1 MSLFSVPKETNHVAL
16 LSKRDVTL
24 TMPWFSELS
33 KYPPRAANVVNPLIN
48 GERAFGAAYEAIKNA
63 KKSID
68 MIGWGF
74 DPSMRFLRP
83 NGLRIGELLQQKA
96 KAGVE
101 VRVLV
106 WKNALANFGENN
118 IIGDGMGGSG
128 GGTGLGSGIGRTG
141 ATDANQGGE
150 YNDYGGKR
158 GSGTSGAIQQRD
170 EDALA
175 FNRAWFAAD
184 VNLKKLSFRTR
195 DFSRSDQDGIAER
208 HVGKHGMDGHM
219 QRIAF
224 VNFPS
229 HHQKMI
235 LVDYEVPEDAVG
247 FVMGHN
253 MLRNYWDNDAH
264 DYQSAAREGFA
275 PWQDLSTRV
284 WGPVL
289 YDLNENFSTAW
300 MKAQPWIGYDLPIS
314 PARMAIKPTVFE
326 APARQRG
333 NPEPAQIV
341 RTQAQE
347 NERSILDA
355 YKLALVNARSYVY
368 FENQYFRS
376 KEIAM
381 HMRAVRKA
389 LKKGGWKRDFY
400 VFVVTNVP
408 DDHGRMTTYEMLH
421 ALGKGQ
427 NMPRIDKEE
436 TDDGK
441 KDKDRAL
448 PQNELDGMHIHV
460 CTLVTSGQKIG
471 HDMETTL
478 PEPFMLTKPASA
490 TSPQIKKD
498 PFAAPSGT
506 AIDPQPMK
514 TTMHARP
521 YTAYKDIYV
530 HSKLLLVDDV
540 FFTFG
545 SANVNTRSFEVDS
558 ELNIAMPSPT
568 LTREW
573 REHLWRIHTGRSP
586 LENPAKEFDEWDRIM
601 KNNAKKID
609 KQQPLYSGTII
620 EFYDDAKTGGR
631 AD

>member
-158 GSGTSGAIQQRD
+158 GSGKSGAIQQRD
-170 EDALA
+170 ADALA

-195 DFSRSDQDGIAER
+195 DFSKSDQDGIAER

-247 FVMGHN
+247 FVMGHEF
-253 MLRNYWDNDAH
+253 DAGQDRSGRLKGLKVEHGSSAVLDRSMVLLDDVVEVFDLADH
-264 DYQSAAREGFA
+264 DLVFQSVIEVIDRRLVGAALVHHDDLTQAMQPHGLLEKAPGSGLVAFDCQQVIDRVAVLVHRTVQIFPDAFDLDVGF
-275 PWQDLSTRV
+275 V
-284 WGPVL
+284 H
-289 YDLNENFSTAW
+289 
-300 MKAQPWIGYDLPIS
+300 
-314 PARMAIKPTVFE
+314 
-326 APARQRG
+326 APASTNR
-333 NPEPAQIV
+333 
-341 RTQAQE
+341 
-347 NERSILDA
+347 
-355 YKLALVNARSYVY
+355 ALVFAEHLFQQR
-368 FENQYFRS
+368 Q
-376 KEIAM
+376 K
-381 HMRAVRKA
+381 
-389 LKKGGWKRDFY
+389 
-400 VFVVTNVP
+400 P
-408 DDHGRMTTYEMLH
+408 DCPSADRRMVHRH
-421 ALGKGQ
+421 AS
-427 NMPRIDKEE
+427 
-436 TDDGK
+436 
-441 KDKDRAL
+441 
-448 PQNELDGMHIHV
+448 H
-460 CTLVTSGQKIG
+460 
-471 HDMETTL
+471 
-478 PEPFMLTKPASA
+478 
-490 TSPQIKKD
+490 
-498 PFAAPSGT
+498 
-506 AIDPQPMK
+506 
-514 TTMHARP
+514 HAG
-521 YTAYKDIYV
+521 
-530 HSKLLLVDDV
+530 KLLP
-540 FFTFG
+540 
-545 SANVNTRSFEVDS
+545 R
-558 ELNIAMPSPT
+558 
-568 LTREW
+568 
-573 REHLWRIHTGRSP
+573 HLR
-586 LENPAKEFDEWDRIM
+586 K
-601 KNNAKKID
+601 
-609 KQQPLYSGTII
+609 
-620 EFYDDAKTGGR
+620 
-631 AD
+631 